1 MKPMF
6 KMTAL
11 SSILALSLGG
21 AALAQSSEADEG
33 PFFPDAPGEYA
44 GYAVQGEHG
53 QFVGNVTLSVIDP
66 ETGALERIMFQ
77 LPNGNEVEMDGDDV
91 LAVADGVVTL
101 SVPESA
107 VDRLAKAQ
115 LTEIEVIK

>member
-21 AALAQSSEADEG
+21 AALAQGDESNDTK
-33 PFFPDAPGEYA
+33 FIPDAPGEYA

-53 QFVGNVTLSVIDP
+53 QFVGNVTLSIIDP
-66 ETGALERIMFQ
+66 ETGELDRIMFK
-77 LPNGNEVEMDGDDV
+77 LPNGNEVEMDGEDV
-91 LAVADGVVTL
+91 LAVGDGVITL
-101 SVPESA
+101 SIPESA
-107 VDRLAKAQ
+107 VDSLAKSE
-115 LTEIEVIK
+115 LTDIEVIK